1 MEGRIRAEWDTLKK
15 VIVHKP
21 GIEMFFGL
29 LDPHA
34 SLYERAFSQNAAL
47 KDHDRLV
54 YALREQFGVK
64 VEYLLEN
71 IKKYG
76 ERDDKAK
83 KAIIDAAIEK
93 IDFVG
98 DSKECEDARKE
109 LKENIDTYDID
120 YFLNIIMLMPRMVL
134 RDSKGIEAIHI
145 NVTERDPLSNLYFM
159 RDQQAITDK
168 GIFLSRM
175 SKPQRRN
182 EPDLTKMLWKM
193 MKLKIVH
200 ESTNPGTFEGGDF
213 MPMKEFALVGMGD
226 RTNRQGVEQMLKHGL
241 GFGEVGIVHQPAH
254 PLMPDNELDPMVNM
268 HLDTYFN
275 VAGSDIVL
283 GSETLLKKADVE
295 VYQKEGSSYT
305 KSKKVI
311 SLFDYMKSKG
321 FRIINLSTLEQ
332 LSYASNFL
340 CIRDHSIL
348 AVNSDKIVKSVL
360 KNIEYKARSDKRRYG
375 ALFRQAKK
383 EYLEFKRSGQIFP
396 HKKDLYQSGVDIY
409 AVDLKDITGGYGGA
423 HCMTAAIE
431 RR

>member
-1 MEGRIRAEWDTLKK
+1 MEGRIEAEWDKLRK

-54 YALREQFGVK
+54 YALQDQFGVE
-64 VEYLLEN
+64 VEYLLEK
-71 IKKYG
+71 IKEYADKDG
-76 ERDDKAK
+76 KAK
-83 KAIIDAAIEK
+83 EIIVDAALEK

-98 DSKECEDARKE
+98 DSKEGETARKE

-134 RDSKGIEAIHI
+134 RESKGIEAIHI
-145 NVTERDPLSNLYFM
+145 NVTERDPLANLYFM
-159 RDQQAITDK
+159 RDQQAVTDK

-182 EPDLTKMLWKM
+182 EPPFTKMLWKM
-193 MKLKIVH
+193 MKLKIAH
-200 ESTNPGTFEGGDF
+200 ESTNPATFEGGDF
-213 MPMKEFALVGMGD
+213 IPMKEFALLGTGD
-226 RTNRQGVEQMLKHGL
+226 RTNKQGVEQMLKHGL
-241 GFGEVGIVHQPAH
+241 GFKEVGVVHQPTH
-254 PLMPDNELDPMVNM
+254 PLIPSNEPDPMVNM

-275 VAGSDIVL
+275 VAGSDLVL
-283 GSETLLKKADVE
+283 GSEVLLKKAEVE
-295 VYQKEGSSYT
+295 IYEREGSSYT
-305 KSKKVI
+305 KSKKI
-311 SLFDYMKSKG
+311 MSLSDYIKSKG
-321 FRIINLSTLEQ
+321 FRVISLSTLEQ

-340 CIRDHSIL
+340 CIKDHTIL
-348 AVNSDKIVKSVL
+348 AVDSDHIVKSVL
-360 KNIEYKARSDKRRYG
+360 GNLESKARSDKKRYG

-396 HKKDLYQSGVDIY
+396 HKKDLYQNGVDLY

-423 HCMTAAIE
+423 HCMTAVIE
-431 RR
+431 RS